1 MPGAS
6 VYIRKTGDVYVDK
19 LIGYHYAKLVQEYL
33 PQVLEDPEYQK
44 LDTPALRR
52 DALGK
57 ILPKL
62 KKAAIGYT
70 TMDVGV
76 ERIRSAQAGSETR
89 RRQAR
94 VARLQELLTE
104 EGLRDLAPEEP
115 EEPEEPETPEIPEE
129 PEVEPPPPQG

>member
-1 MPGAS
+1 MLSADNLPGGTTKPAGS
-6 VYIRKTGDVYVDK
+6 AAWTEA
-19 LIGYHYAKLVQEYL
+19 LA
-33 PQVLEDPEYQK
+33 PQAPKPNPK

-76 ERIRSAQAGSETR
+76 ERIKSAQAGSETR

-129 PEVEPPPPQG
+129 PEVESPPDALLPQ